1 MHWLYLGVAILFE
14 TIGTTALKASD
25 GFTRLGPPIL
35 VVLSYVLSFWLLAL
49 VLRIIPVGVAYAIWA
64 GLGVCLIAG
73 IGWVVFGQRLDA
85 PALLGLFLI
94 ISGIVVIN
102 LFSKTVGH

>member
-25 GFTRLGPPIL
+25 GFTRLGPSIL
-35 VVLSYVLSFWLLAL
+35 VVLSYMLSFWLLAL